1 MTVFTNNAEHIDML
15 NIITAGG
22 DARRKKMADT
32 ERAKIES
39 GLAEHV
45 RRIMPD
51 QLKEEA
57 ERSKRAAA
65 SIDKAAAQAFAQWVR
80 DRELFLPITGETG
93 AAYVID
99 LLLAE
104 DADMP
109 RLRAAARAIEH
120 IHDIGQMYLNQK
132 PLAAAIKFCG
142 VVRGL
147 ADGGD
152 DGGGETVTPDNPP
165 SPPANDY
172 GSLPLAAGAAS

>member
-1 MTVFTNNAEHIDML
+1 MTVFSNDIAYTDML
-15 NIITAGG
+15 NLITAGG
-22 DARRKKMADT
+22 NARRKKMADT

-51 QLKEEA
+51 QLKAEA

-80 DRELFLPITGETG
+80 DRELFLPITGETA
-93 AAYVID
+93 AAYIID

-104 DADMP
+104 DADMA
-109 RLRAAARAIEH
+109 RLRAAAQAITH
-120 IHDIGQMYLNQK
+120 IHDIGQMYLDQK
-132 PLAAAIKFCG
+132 PIAAAIKFCE

-172 GSLPLAAGAAS
+172 EPLAAAGA